1 MQHYTGCEVAKYF
14 STRHH
19 ACYHRLALELY
30 FVQTKE
36 SLLEAR
42 AKQAKAKLKRLF
54 SGFKICGCGLL
65 NTFTK
70 GTEAATSLR
79 GFSAAKTRI
88 FLTDF
93 DGTLANKNVKPFKQ
107 VQKLVEDERNIIYF
121 VTART
126 LGSIQGQMHG
136 LSSERLFFAA
146 EHGGVLKKSTEVIS
160 AQPTAFGEYTKT
172 ALQNFIDGL
181 KDNNVIPR
189 DAAFTSKANGE
200 ITFGFQLEGSKEN
213 WPSVQ
218 IKNPDFK
225 NLQSANLNKLS
236 GYKVDYMQGINF
248 ASIQPKSLNKG
259 QFVDELLTK
268 LKAEGSNPY
277 VISMGNELPDE
288 SMYEAMHK
296 HGFYNTFRVGNDIPA
311 EQSMAKFHIAN
322 PEVALK
328 MLEKLQSMR

>member
-1 MQHYTGCEVAKYF
+1 
-14 STRHH
+14 
-19 ACYHRLALELY
+19 
-30 FVQTKE
+30 
-36 SLLEAR
+36 
-42 AKQAKAKLKRLF
+42 
-54 SGFKICGCGLL
+54 
-65 NTFTK
+65 
-70 GTEAATSLR
+70 
-79 GFSAAKTRI
+79 
-88 FLTDF
+88 
-93 DGTLANKNVKPFKQ
+93 
-107 VQKLVEDERNIIYF
+107 
-121 VTART
+121 
-126 LGSIQGQMHG
+126 MHG

-172 ALQNFIDGL
+172 ALQNFID
-181 KDNNVIPR
+181 DVIPR

-213 WPSVQ
+213 WH
-218 IKNPDFK
+218 PDFK